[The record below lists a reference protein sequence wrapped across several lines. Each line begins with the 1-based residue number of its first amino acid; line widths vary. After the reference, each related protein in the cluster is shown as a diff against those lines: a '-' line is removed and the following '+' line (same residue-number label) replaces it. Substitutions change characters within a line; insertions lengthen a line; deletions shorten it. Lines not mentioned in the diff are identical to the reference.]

1 MKMKQYIFFA
11 SMVFTLFGLN
21 AQQDPHFTQYF
32 DNTLFVNPAY
42 AGSKGVMNITG
53 IHREQWV
60 GFDGHPR
67 SSTFSIHSP
76 LNYESVG
83 VGFTMVNDEAGPV
96 KQTMMYGDFSYTLR
110 FKDSDHK
117 LAFGLK
123 AGMNIINVGT
133 STLQTTDPNDPK
145 LLTNVTNRVNPN
157 FGLGVYYH
165 SSKLF
170 AGFSIPKFVQRS
182 YDGLSSTSLEKRHYY
197 FIFGGVVPV
206 NAQWKIRPSAQIKM
220 TTGAP
225 MSFDISSAGIYQDK
239 LWFGLMYRVAS
250 AFGVF
255 AQYQITPQFKLGVAS
270 DFGTQQIRNYNYGT
284 FEMLASYDFVF
295 KKQGIRS
302 PRYF

>member
-1 MKMKQYIFFA
+1 MKQYIFFTA
-11 SMVFTLFGLN
+11 FVIGVFGAK

-60 GFDGHPR
+60 GFDGRPR
-67 SSTFSIHSP
+67 STTFSIHSP

-96 KQTMMYGDFSYTLR
+96 KQTMLYGDFSYTLR

-123 AGMNIINVGT
+123 AGANIINVGT
-133 STLQTTDPNDPK
+133 STLLTTDPNDPK

-197 FIFGGVVPV
+197 FIFGGVIPV

-220 TTGAP
+220 TAGAP
-225 MSFDISSAGIYQDK
+225 ISMDISSAGIYQDK

>member
-1 MKMKQYIFFA
+1 MKMKQYIFITA
-11 SMVFTLFGLN
+11 LVIGVFGAK

-53 IHREQWV
+53 IHREQWI
-60 GFDGHPR
+60 GFDGRPR

-83 VGFTMVNDEAGPV
+83 VGFTVVNDEAGPV

-123 AGMNIINVGT
+123 AGANIINVGT

-182 YDGLSSTSLEKRHYY
+182 YDGLSKTSLEKRHYY

-206 NAQWKIRPSAQIKM
+206 NAQWKIRPSAQVKM
-220 TTGAP
+220 TAGAP
-225 MSFDISSAGIYQDK
+225 VSIDLSSAGIYQDK
-239 LWFGLMYRVAS
+239 LWFGVMYRVGS

-255 AQYQITPQFKLGVAS
+255 AQYQITPQFKLGMAS

>member
-1 MKMKQYIFFA
+1 MKQYIFFA
-11 SMVFTLFGLN
+11 AFVISIFGAK

-60 GFDGHPR
+60 GFDGRPR
-67 SSTFSIHSP
+67 STTFSIHSP

-96 KQTMMYGDFSYTLR
+96 KQTMLYGDFSYTLR

-123 AGMNIINVGT
+123 AGANIINVGT
-133 STLQTTDPNDPK
+133 STLLTTDPNDPK

-220 TTGAP
+220 TAGAP
-225 MSFDISSAGIYQDK
+225 ISMDISSAGIYQDK
-239 LWFGLMYRVAS
+239 LWFGVMYRVAS

>member
-1 MKMKQYIFFA
+1 
-11 SMVFTLFGLN
+11 
-21 AQQDPHFTQYF
+21 
-32 DNTLFVNPAY
+32 
-42 AGSKGVMNITG
+42 
-53 IHREQWV
+53 
-60 GFDGHPR
+60 
-67 SSTFSIHSP
+67 
-76 LNYESVG
+76 
-83 VGFTMVNDEAGPV
+83 MVNDEAGPV
-96 KQTMMYGDFSYTLR
+96 KQTMLYGDFSYTLR

-123 AGMNIINVGT
+123 AGANIINVGT
-133 STLQTTDPNDPK
+133 STLLTTDPNDPK

-197 FIFGGVVPV
+197 FIFGGVIPV
-206 NAQWKIRPSAQIKM
+206 NAQWKIRPSAQVKL
-220 TTGAP
+220 TAGAP
-225 MSFDISSAGIYQDK
+225 ISMDISSAGIYQDK

>member
-1 MKMKQYIFFA
+1 MKQYILFA
-11 SMVFTLFGLN
+11 ILMFTLFGLN

-53 IHREQWV
+53 IHREQWI
-60 GFDGHPR
+60 GFDGRPR

-83 VGFTMVNDEAGPV
+83 VGFTLVNDEAGPV

-123 AGMNIINVGT
+123 AGANIINVGT

-182 YDGLSSTSLEKRHYY
+182 YDGLSKTSLEKRHYY

-206 NAQWKIRPSAQIKM
+206 NAQWKIRPSAQVKM
-220 TTGAP
+220 TAGAP
-225 MSFDISSAGIYQDK
+225 VSIDLSSAGIYQDK
-239 LWFGLMYRVAS
+239 LWFGLMYRVGS

>member
-1 MKMKQYIFFA
+1 MKQYIFFA
-11 SMVFTLFGLN
+11 ALVIGVFGAK

-60 GFDGHPR
+60 GFDGRPR
-67 SSTFSIHSP
+67 STTLSIHSP

-96 KQTMMYGDFSYTLR
+96 KQTMLYGDFSYTLR

-123 AGMNIINVGT
+123 AGANIINVGT
-133 STLQTTDPNDPK
+133 STLLTTDPNDPK

-157 FGLGVYYH
+157 FGLGIYYH

-220 TTGAP
+220 TAGAP
-225 MSFDISSAGIYQDK
+225 ISMDISAAGIYQDK
-239 LWFGLMYRVAS
+239 LWFGAMYRVAS

-255 AQYQITPQFKLGVAS
+255 AQYQITPQFKLGIAS

-284 FEMLASYDFVF
+284 FELLASYDFVF

>member
-1 MKMKQYIFFA
+1 M
-11 SMVFTLFGLN
+11 FTLFGLN

-53 IHREQWV
+53 IHREQWI
-60 GFDGHPR
+60 GFDGRPR

-83 VGFTMVNDEAGPV
+83 VGFTLVNDEAGPV

-123 AGMNIINVGT
+123 AGANIINVGT

-182 YDGLSSTSLEKRHYY
+182 YDGLSKTSLEKRHYY

-206 NAQWKIRPSAQIKM
+206 NAQWKIRPSAQVKM
-220 TTGAP
+220 TAGAP
-225 MSFDISSAGIYQDK
+225 VSIDLSSAGIYQDK
-239 LWFGLMYRVAS
+239 LWFGLMYRVGS